1 METIK
6 IGKIV
11 KPHGVRGELK
21 VYSSSDFIMDRLKKN
36 AVVMLEKNGK
46 MTEMKVT
53 ASRMQQELALV
64 KFEGI
69 DSMND
74 AELWRDADVLVD
86 RKKIPALK
94 EGYYFFELKGLDVYS
109 EENEKIGVVSDV
121 EEGLANNNLRIT
133 KEDGTQCLV
142 PYVKAFVK
150 DVQLAENKII
160 IKVIEGLL

>member
-6 IGKIV
+6 IGTIV

-36 AVVMLEKNGK
+36 AVVILEKNGK
-46 MTEMKVT
+46 KTEMKVT
-53 ASRMQQELALV
+53 ASRMQQDMALV

-94 EGYYFFELKGLDVYS
+94 EGYYFFIQFDADATVPAEV
-109 EENEKIGVVSDV
+109 EKRV
-121 EEGLANNNLRIT
+121 RIM
-133 KEDGTQCLV
+133 DNVIRFLCV
-142 PYVKAFVK
+142 RR
-150 DVQLAENKII
+150 DAE
-160 IKVIEGLL
+160 

>member
-1 METIK
+1 M
-6 IGKIV
+6 
-11 KPHGVRGELK
+11 
-21 VYSSSDFIMDRLKKN
+21 
-36 AVVMLEKNGK
+36 
-46 MTEMKVT
+46 
-53 ASRMQQELALV
+53 
-64 KFEGI
+64 
-69 DSMND
+69 
-74 AELWRDADVLVD
+74 
-86 RKKIPALK
+86 
-94 EGYYFFELKGLDVYS
+94 KGLDVYS

>member
-1 METIK
+1 METIN

-21 VYSSSDFIMDRLKKN
+21 IYSSSDFIMDRLKKN
-36 AVVMLEKNGK
+36 AVVFLEKNGK
-46 MTEMKVT
+46 KTQMKVA
-53 ASRMQQELALV
+53 ASRMHKDMALV

-86 RKKIPALK
+86 RKSIPSLK

-109 EENEKIGVVSDV
+109 EENVKLGVVSEV
-121 EEGLANNNLRIT
+121 EEGLANNNLRIAT
-133 KEDGTQCLV
+133 LDGKSALI
-142 PYVKAFVK
+142 PYVPAFIKEVLL
-150 DVQLAENKII
+150 DENRIVI
-160 IKVIEGLL
+160 HVIEGLL

>member
-36 AVVMLEKNGK
+36 AVVILEKNGK
-46 MTEMKVT
+46 KTEMKVT
-53 ASRMQQELALV
+53 ASRMQTEMALV

-86 RKKIPALK
+86 RSKIPSLK

-109 EENEKIGVVSDV
+109 EENEKIGVVKDV
-121 EEGLANNNLRIT
+121 EEGLANNNLRIV
-133 KEDGTQCLV
+133 KEDGSQCLV